1 MRFINSL
8 SGIAAF
14 AAVASTASA
23 DTVHVEITG
32 SVEFNSISVGPLQGA
47 GGFGTPVTMSFDVT
61 TPGTPNASFP
71 ATAED
76 YQIVPA
82 SFTLDVGGSVLDMST
97 GSGAFSVMNGIP
109 TADRTE
115 TNASGLPDGLILA
128 QNVSWTGTTFSSSD
142 ILDALGSYGFAGLTG
157 FGWTVGAPGLG
168 QMSIE
173 YASMDISLCPIG
185 TAFCFGDGVSAGAC
199 PCLNESAVGAGE
211 GCKNSLGFGAILT
224 AIGSGSVA
232 GDDTVFHMTQ
242 GMPGETSMLI
252 QGQQLIATPFKDGIL
267 CMGAPTY
274 RLEPITL
281 DGSGNGMSTVS
292 IVTEGNVLP
301 GQTRHYQQWYR
312 NPGGVSPCGSG
323 SNLSNGLTISWI

>member
-1 MRFINSL
+1 MRFISIL
-8 SGIAAF
+8 SGIAAI

-76 YQIVPA
+76 YQIVAP
-82 SFTLDVGGSVLDMST
+82 SFTLDVGGSVLDMSS

-109 TADRTE
+109 VSDRTE

-128 QNVSWTGTTFSSSD
+128 QSVGWTSTTFSSSD
-142 ILDALGSYGFAGLTG
+142 ILDALGSYGFAGLTS

-185 TAFCFGDGVSAGAC
+185 TPFCFGDGVSAGAC
-199 PCLNESAVGAGE
+199 PCLNESTVGAGE

-224 AIGSGSVA
+224 ATGSGTVA

-242 GMPGETSMLI
+242 GLPGETSMLI
-252 QGQQLIATPFKDGIL
+252 QGQQQIATPFKDGIL
-267 CMGAPTY
+267 CMGVPTY

-281 DGSGNGMSTVS
+281 DGSGNGTSTVS

-323 SNLSNGLTISWI
+323 SNLSNGLTIDWN